1 MAKITFDAQD
11 GSPVQ
16 EFDVTLPVAAPATP
30 AVTEAQVQAAVD
42 TAVENTFTPPTAA

>member
-16 EFDVTLPVAAPATP
+16 EFDVTLPVAAPAAP
-30 AVTEAQVQAAVD
+30 AVTDTEVKVEKSDGTEEVFPAATV
-42 TAVENTFTPPTAA
+42 